1 VAWHP
6 GLWVRPPHHGARDRD
21 PSRAGDRR
29 CAGGRR
35 DRGRRRD
42 VSVGP
47 DHRRRPDSLAA
58 SASLREP
65 LPRVARSNHRR
76 DRRLERRSVVT
87 PRVIWSLLGE
97 TAFEWYE
104 DRAPR
109 LGAALA
115 FYTVFA
121 LAPGLIVIIALAALL
136 LGKEAAQGQIID
148 EVQDLIGFAGA
159 QAIQAAIES
168 ARSAGGSLVAT
179 GLGALTLLF
188 GLWGVFG
195 ELQDALNTIWGV
207 GSRPWRG
214 VIAAFKERF
223 WSFTMVVGIGFLL
236 LVSLAA
242 SAWLAAVGKFFAQLL
257 PLPVA
262 AMETANALLSFV
274 TITLMFA
281 VIYKLLPDVKIT
293 WRNVWVGAAVTALLF
308 TIGKSLIGLYLGRST
323 VASVYGAAGSLVV
336 ILLWIYYSAQVVFFG
351 AEFTKVYSRR
361 IGAVV
366 VPKRQPEHRP
376 PRIGRRSTMR
386 RSSPPLE

>member
-1 VAWHP
+1 V
-6 GLWVRPPHHGARDRD
+6 
-21 PSRAGDRR
+21 
-29 CAGGRR
+29 
-35 DRGRRRD
+35 
-42 VSVGP
+42 
-47 DHRRRPDSLAA
+47 
-58 SASLREP
+58 
-65 LPRVARSNHRR
+65 
-76 DRRLERRSVVT
+76 
-87 PRVIWSLLGE
+87 WSLLRE
-97 TAFEWYE
+97 TVFEWYE

-136 LGKEAAQGQIID
+136 LGHEAAQGQIID
-148 EVQDLIGFAGA
+148 QVQDLIGVAGA

-168 ARSAGGSLVAT
+168 ARSAGGSLAAT
-179 GLGALTLLF
+179 GLGVLTLLF

-207 GSRPWRG
+207 TTRPWRG
-214 VIAAFKERF
+214 VIGAVKERF

-242 SAWLAAVGKFFAQLL
+242 SAWLAAVGKFFAQLS

-262 AMETANALLSFV
+262 VMETANAVLSFV

-293 WRNVWVGAAVTALLF
+293 WQNVWVGAAVTALLF

-323 VASVYGAAGSLVV
+323 VGSVYGAAGSLIV

-351 AEFTKVYSRR
+351 AEFTKVYSRHFGTHVR
-361 IGAVV
+361 AGY
-366 VPKRQPEHRP
+366 
-376 PRIGRRSTMR
+376 S
-386 RSSPPLE
+386 

>member
-1 VAWHP
+1 
-6 GLWVRPPHHGARDRD
+6 
-21 PSRAGDRR
+21 
-29 CAGGRR
+29 
-35 DRGRRRD
+35 
-42 VSVGP
+42 
-47 DHRRRPDSLAA
+47 
-58 SASLREP
+58 
-65 LPRVARSNHRR
+65 
-76 DRRLERRSVVT
+76 VV
-87 PRVIWSLLGE
+87 WSLLRE
-97 TAFEWYE
+97 TVFEWYE

-136 LGKEAAQGQIID
+136 LGHEAAQGQIID
-148 EVQDLIGFAGA
+148 QVQDLIGVAGA

-168 ARSAGGSLVAT
+168 ARSAGSLVAT
-179 GLGALTLLF
+179 GLGVLTLLF

-207 GSRPWRG
+207 TARPWRG
-214 VIAAFKERF
+214 VIGAVKERF
-223 WSFTMVVGIGFLL
+223 WSFAMVVGIGFLL

-242 SAWLAAVGKFFAQLL
+242 SAWLAAVGKFFAQLS

-262 AMETANALLSFV
+262 VMETANALLSFV

-293 WRNVWVGAAVTALLF
+293 WQNVWVGAAVTALLF

-323 VASVYGAAGSLVV
+323 VASVYGAAGSLIV

-361 IGAVV
+361 FGT
-366 VPKRQPEHRP
+366 VP
-376 PRIGRRSTMR
+376 
-386 RSSPPLE
+386 

>member
-1 VAWHP
+1 MAHRLSS
-6 GLWVRPPHHGARDRD
+6 GIDRSPPPR
-21 PSRAGDRR
+21 
-29 CAGGRR
+29 
-35 DRGRRRD
+35 
-42 VSVGP
+42 
-47 DHRRRPDSLAA
+47 LA
-58 SASLREP
+58 
-65 LPRVARSNHRR
+65 PRV
-76 DRRLERRSVVT
+76 V
-87 PRVIWSLLGE
+87 WSLLVE
-97 TAFEWYE
+97 TVFEWSE

-136 LGKEAAQGQIID
+136 LGQEAAQGQIINQ
-148 EVQDLIGFAGA
+148 VQDLIGFAGA

-179 GLGALTLLF
+179 SLGALTLLF

-207 GSRPWRG
+207 TARPWRG
-214 VIAAFKERF
+214 VIGAIKERF

-242 SAWLAAVGKFFAQLL
+242 SAWLAAVGKFFSQLS

-262 AMETANALLSFV
+262 VMETANALLSFI

-281 VIYKLLPDVKIT
+281 VIYKLLPDVRIT
-293 WRNVWVGAAVTALLF
+293 WQDVWVGAAVTALLF

-323 VASVYGAAGSLVV
+323 VASVYGAAGSLIV

-361 IGAVV
+361 FGSVV
-366 VPKRQPEHRP
+366 VPDKRAMPSRAH
-376 PRIGRRSTMR
+376 
-386 RSSPPLE
+386 

>member
-1 VAWHP
+1 VSPALVP
-6 GLWVRPPHHGARDRD
+6 QL
-21 PSRAGDRR
+21 PSSN
-29 CAGGRR
+29 
-35 DRGRRRD
+35 
-42 VSVGP
+42 VVGIP
-47 DHRRRPDSLAA
+47 
-58 SASLREP
+58 
-65 LPRVARSNHRR
+65 
-76 DRRLERRSVVT
+76 RRLT
-87 PRVIWSLLGE
+87 PGGVWSLLGE
-97 TAFEWYE
+97 TLYEWYE

-121 LAPGLIVIIALAALL
+121 LAPGLIVIIAVAALL
-136 LGKEAAQGQIID
+136 LGQEAAQGQILD
-148 EVQDLIGFAGA
+148 QVQDLIGVAGA

-179 GLGALTLLF
+179 GLGVLTLLF

-207 GSRPWRG
+207 TTRPWRG
-214 VIAAFKERF
+214 VIGAVKERF

-242 SAWLAAVGKFFAQLL
+242 SAWLAAVGKFFAQVS

-262 AMETANALLSFV
+262 VMETANALLSFV

-293 WRNVWVGAAVTALLF
+293 WQDVWVGAAVTALLF

-323 VASVYGAAGSLVV
+323 VASVYGAAGSLIV

-361 IGAVV
+361 FGSVV
-366 VPKRQPEHRP
+366 VPDK
-376 PRIGRRSTMR
+376 
-386 RSSPPLE
+386 LA